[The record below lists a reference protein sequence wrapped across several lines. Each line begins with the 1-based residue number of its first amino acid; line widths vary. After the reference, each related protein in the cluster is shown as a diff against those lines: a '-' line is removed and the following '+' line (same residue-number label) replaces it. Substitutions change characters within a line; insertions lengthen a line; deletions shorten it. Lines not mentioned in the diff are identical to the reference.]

1 MFILLIELFFLFSLF
16 FFIEKSSFLGWTT
29 LLPTGGILNLSVA
42 LVSVVHFD
50 LFFIL
55 FLFFGT
61 KRQELKNK
69 IQRQHY
75 TTL

>member
-1 MFILLIELFFLFSLF
+1 MFILLIKLFFLFSF
-16 FFIEKSSFLGWTT
+16 FYRKSSFLGWTT
-29 LLPTGGILNLSVA
+29 LPPAGGILNLSVT

-55 FLFFGT
+55 FLSFGT